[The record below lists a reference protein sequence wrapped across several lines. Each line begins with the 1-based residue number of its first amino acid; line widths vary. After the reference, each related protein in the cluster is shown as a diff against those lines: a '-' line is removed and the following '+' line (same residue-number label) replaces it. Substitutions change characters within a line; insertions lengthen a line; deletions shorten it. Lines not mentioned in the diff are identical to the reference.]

1 MFESL
6 SQRLSATVNRLRGRG
21 RLTEE
26 NIREALR
33 EVRIALLEADVAL
46 PVVQA
51 LVERVKVRAVGQE
64 VLKSLSPGQ
73 ALVKVVSDELTAV
86 MGTANTELNLA
97 QQPPAVVLMAG
108 LQGAGK
114 TTTVAKLARFLTERK
129 KKKVMVVSCDVY
141 RPAAIEQ
148 LRTLAE
154 QVGVKFFPSEAGQNP
169 VDIAKNAMAA
179 ARREVIDVLLVDTAG
194 RLHVDEAMMAEIK
207 ALHAA
212 ITPVETLFV
221 VDSMTGQDA
230 ANTAKAFAEALP
242 LTGVVLTK
250 TDGDARGGAALSV
263 RYVTGRPIK
272 FLGAG
277 EKTDALEP
285 FHPDRVAQR
294 ILGMGD
300 VLSLVEEVERKV
312 DQEKAQ
318 KLAEKVIKGKRFDLN
333 DMRDQLEQMNNMGGL
348 AGLMDKLPGVSA
360 LPENVKSKVNDGE
373 IKRMVAIIQSMTKKE
388 RRHPDLLNG
397 SRRARVARGS
407 GTQPADVNRLL
418 KQYMQMEKMMSK
430 LSKGG
435 TKGLLRQ
442 MRGAMKGMGGMGGG
456 FPPDALS
463 LNSPAGISGRIC
475 PSALPFPQNSLK
487 CRVHRAPLRACCR
500 HPGNSGAFIYGQ
512 DSSFA
517 RRRQGPSV
525 LPHRCY
531 RPAQQARWPQHRKRG
546 FLQSGGFGQGQA
558 P

>member
-6 SQRLSATVNRLRGRG
+6 SQRLSDTVNRLRGRG

-26 NIREALR
+26 NIRETLR

-46 PVVQA
+46 PVVKA
-51 LVERVKVRAVGQE
+51 LVERVKVRAVGLE

-73 ALVKVVSDELTAV
+73 ALVKIVSDELTAL
-86 MGTANTELNLA
+86 MGSANTELNLA
-97 QQPPAVVLMAG
+97 AQPPAVVLMAG

-114 TTTVAKLARFLTERK
+114 TTTVAKLARFLRERK
-129 KKKVMVVSCDVY
+129 KKRVMVVSCDVY

-148 LRTLAE
+148 LRTLAS
-154 QVGVKFFPSEAGQNP
+154 QVEVSFFPSEAGQNP
-169 VDIAKNAMAA
+169 IDIAKAAVAA

-194 RLHVDEAMMAEIK
+194 RLHVDETMMGEIK
-207 ALHAA
+207 ALHGVLDP
-212 ITPVETLFV
+212 IETLFV

-230 ANTAKAFAEALP
+230 ANVAKAFADALP

-250 TDGDARGGAALSV
+250 ADGDARGGAALSV

-348 AGLMDKLPGVSA
+348 AGLMDKLPGMGSI
-360 LPENVKSKVNDGE
+360 PDSVKSKVNDNE
-373 IKRMVAIIQSMTKKE
+373 LKRMVAIIGSMTKKE

-397 SRRARVARGS
+397 SRKARVARGS

-435 TKGLLRQ
+435 SKGLLRQ
-442 MRGAMKGMGGMGGG
+442 MRGAMKGMGGMGGMM
-456 FPPDALS
+456 PP
-463 LNSPAGISGRIC
+463 R
-475 PSALPFPQNSLK
+475 
-487 CRVHRAPLRACCR
+487 
-500 HPGNSGAFIYGQ
+500 
-512 DSSFA
+512 
-517 RRRQGPSV
+517 
-525 LPHRCY
+525 
-531 RPAQQARWPQHRKRG
+531 
-546 FLQSGGFGQGQA
+546 
-558 P
+558 

>member
-6 SQRLSATVNRLRGRG
+6 SQRLSDTVNRLRGRG

-46 PVVQA
+46 PVVKA
-51 LVERVKVRAVGQE
+51 LIERVKVRAVGQE

-73 ALVKVVSDELTAV
+73 ALVKVVSDELTTV
-86 MGTANTELNLA
+86 MGVANTELNLA
-97 QQPPAVVLMAG
+97 ATPPAIVLMAG

-114 TTTVAKLARFLTERK
+114 TTTVAKLARFLKERK
-129 KKKVMVVSCDVY
+129 KKRVMVVSCDVY

-154 QVGVKFFPSEAGQNP
+154 QVGVSFFPSEVGQSP
-169 VDIAKNAMAA
+169 VDIARAAIAA

-194 RLHVDEAMMAEIK
+194 RLHIDEAMMDEIK

-212 ITPVETLFV
+212 LDPIETLFV

-230 ANTAKAFAEALP
+230 ATTAKAFSDAIP
-242 LTGVVLTK
+242 LTGVILTK

-263 RYVTGRPIK
+263 RYITGRPIK
-272 FLGAG
+272 FMGAG

-285 FHPDRVAQR
+285 FHPDRLAQR

-318 KLAEKVIKGKRFDLN
+318 KLAEKVMKGKRFDLN
-333 DMRDQLEQMNNMGGL
+333 DMRDQLEQMSNMGGL
-348 AGLMDKLPGVSA
+348 AGLMDKLPGMGN
-360 LPENVKSKVNDGE
+360 LPDNVKSKVNDNE
-373 IKRMVAIIQSMTKKE
+373 LKRMVAIIGSMTKKE

-397 SRRARVARGS
+397 SRKARVARGS

-418 KQYMQMEKMMSK
+418 KQFMQMEKMMSK

-435 TKGLLRQ
+435 SKGLMRQ
-442 MRGAMKGMGGMGGG
+442 MRGAMKGMGGMGGMG
-456 FPPDALS
+456 GGMPPM
-463 LNSPAGISGRIC
+463 R
-475 PSALPFPQNSLK
+475 
-487 CRVHRAPLRACCR
+487 
-500 HPGNSGAFIYGQ
+500 
-512 DSSFA
+512 
-517 RRRQGPSV
+517 
-525 LPHRCY
+525 
-531 RPAQQARWPQHRKRG
+531 
-546 FLQSGGFGQGQA
+546 
-558 P
+558 